1 MKITTLA
8 KASVFTMALGLACL
22 LPATAHAQSDAM
34 PDYFPFS
41 AEEAN
46 ATQPAQPAV
55 TKVAKVDFEGKVSLP
70 YGLNCTGKNLK
81 PGEYSLSVKS
91 EGPNRVVTIHGS
103 GQNVSMRVREVQA
116 NRGSNQS
123 VLLVRK
129 STEGRRLEA
138 VHLPDLNATL
148 YLDSNTKGSNS
159 GTEWLPIS

>member
-41 AEEAN
+41 AEEA
-46 ATQPAQPAV
+46 ATQTAQPAV
-55 TKVAKVDFEGKVSLP
+55 TKVAKADFEAKVSLP
-70 YGLNCTGKNLK
+70 YGLNCAGKNLK

-91 EGPNRVVTIHGS
+91 QGASRVVTIQGS
-103 GQNVSMRVREVQA
+103 GQNVSMRVREVPA
-116 NRGSNQS
+116 NRGANQRA
-123 VLLVRK
+123 LLVRK

-138 VHLPDLNATL
+138 VYLPDLNATL
-148 YLDSNTKGSNS
+148 YLDSNTKGSDS